1 MGLEQL
7 PSAAGLACGGQ
18 SAVANHVVGTEVDGF
33 AEDGESIQTAGGQHL
48 ADLTYSRR
56 KTKEFTLELGNG
68 ADPESY
74 LAGGSVDATFVAGGT
89 PAAWKIRSVQRIN
102 TRGPIQLALDL
113 ISLTEDITA
122 PA

>member
-1 MGLEQL
+1 MAAEQL
-7 PSAAGLACGGQ
+7 PSTAGLTPGGQ

-33 AEDGESIQTAGGQHL
+33 VEEGESIQTAAGQHL

-56 KTKEFTLELGNG
+56 KTKAFTLELGNG
-68 ADPESY
+68 ADATLYME
-74 LAGGSVDATFVAGGT
+74 GGSVDATYAPGGT
-89 PAAWKIRSVQRIN
+89 AAWKIRSVQRIN
-102 TRGPIQLALDL
+102 TRGPVQLSLEL